1 MMKEYPMVVRILAV
15 IGFFLVA
22 SLILSIVIPV
32 ISGLISLF
40 FKIAI
45 PLALAYFLVNWLT
58 KRRDRRTY

>member
-1 MMKEYPMVVRILAV
+1 MMREYPMVVRILAV

-32 ISGLISLF
+32 ISGLIGLF